1 MNATRILLIASE
13 LPVREEIKR
22 LFKGFNV
29 EIDSAADPV
38 QAVSLLA
45 KTHYQ
50 GMIIGEHLGK
60 VSGME
65 FAKRVKGKLKNVR
78 VLLLVSKTRPD
89 VRRQAIRSDFIDFS
103 VVFPWQSSGVKKTV
117 LDIFPVQPLKPP
129 PEIANAGRMDRYVL
143 QDDDSVEAL
152 DSDVVKMVIKGIDDL
167 PPLPDV
173 VQKIL
178 TIVDQQDTGARDLA
192 RIITSEPSLTAK
204 ILKIT
209 NSSFYGLAQK
219 VTTVSRAVVILGFNE
234 VKNLVLGYSIFSNL
248 LKTKGEE
255 RGTGLNFWKHN
266 IACGVGARLLGE
278 KLRYGNTE
286 ELFVV
291 GLLHDIGKTILYDY
305 FTERYKEIR
314 AISLSTRQV
323 QVEVEKNE
331 LGLTHADIG
340 FWLARHWN
348 LPGVIRDG
356 IRYHH
361 TPSLARQSSNPST
374 PLLAGIV
381 CFADNLTKLL
391 GIGDGGD
398 PFVGDMKYSRDLEV
412 FNIEALKPLCE
423 EIREQVGFF
432 EQSLGIAEESSKTVW
447 DSPALKKHRFFIFD
461 DTKGLSPL
469 EIILGTNQL
478 SYKRFQVKKRIPLDM
493 LSAPADILLINFKE
507 EGVYEG
513 FVERLHKESIQ
524 PPPVIALTRHPR
536 PSIPET
542 GIYYYQKPIRLSDF
556 MELLT
561 LVVS

>member
-13 LPVREEIKR
+13 LPVREEVKR

-45 KTHYQ
+45 KAHYQ
-50 GMIIGEHLGK
+50 GMIIDERLGK

-78 VLLLVSKTRPD
+78 VLLLVPKTRPD
-89 VRRQAIRSDFIDFS
+89 IRRQAITSDFIDFA
-103 VVFPWQSSGVKKTV
+103 VIFPWQSSDVEKTI
-117 LDIFPVQPLKPP
+117 LDIFPIQPLQPP
-129 PEIANAGRMDRYVL
+129 PDAGDTGRYVL
-143 QDDDSVEAL
+143 QDDDSGETL
-152 DSDVVKMVIKGIDDL
+152 DSDVVKMIIKGIDDL

-178 TIVDQQDTGARDLA
+178 SIVDQQDTGARDLA

-248 LKTKGEE
+248 IKNKGEE
-255 RGTGLNFWKHN
+255 KGTGLNFWKHN

-314 AISLSTRQV
+314 TISLDTRRV

-348 LPGVIRDG
+348 LPGIIRDG

-361 TPSLARQSSNPST
+361 APSLARQSSNPST

-398 PFVGDMKYSRDLEV
+398 PFVGDMKYSSD
-412 FNIEALKPLCE
+412 IETLNMVALNPLCE
-423 EIREQVGFF
+423 ELRKQVGFF
-432 EQSLGIAEESSKTVW
+432 EQSLGIAEEPSQAVW
-447 DSPALKKHRFFIFD
+447 YSPALKKHRFFIFD
-461 DTKGLSPL
+461 DTKGISPF

-478 SYKRFQVKKRIPLDM
+478 SYKRFQVNKRIPLDM
-493 LSAPADILLINFKE
+493 LSAPADVLLINFKE

-513 FVERLHKESIQ
+513 FIERLHKESIQ
-524 PPPVIALTRHPR
+524 PPLVIALTKHYQT
-536 PSIPET
+536 SASEM
-542 GIYYYQKPIRLSDF
+542 GVYYYQKPIRLSDF
-556 MELLT
+556 RELLT
-561 LVVS
+561 RVAS